1 MKKNILLLILTVFT
15 VQLMAQKKISVSES
29 SENIGNGK
37 NNSLIVTIYESNTSD
52 IEKEWKSIMK
62 SYGAKV
68 SSKKEIFADDA
79 TIKVL
84 GPNTVDVYARA
95 EDNKNGSIKFI
106 VGFDLGGA
114 FVSSSQHSAEYKE
127 VKKILHDFA
136 VKMSKEAVESQMKDA
151 EKQQK
156 KNEKDF
162 ESLVKD
168 KSSLEKDIENYKSK
182 IKSAEE
188 DIQKNLKEQEAK
200 KKEVEAQK
208 VVISNLDKKAKAIN

>member
-1 MKKNILLLILTVFT
+1 MKKNILLIFLTVFT

-29 SENIGNGK
+29 NENIGNGK
-37 NNSLIVTIYESNTSD
+37 NNSLVVTIYEASTSD

-62 SYGAKV
+62 NYGAKV

-79 TIKVL
+79 TIKAI
-84 GPNTVDVYARA
+84 GPNTVDIYARA
-95 EDNKNGSIKFI
+95 ENNKNGSVKFV

-114 FVSSSQHSAEYKE
+114 FLSSSQHSAEFKE
-127 VKKILHDFA
+127 AKNIVHNFA
-136 VKMSKEAVESQMKDA
+136 VKMSKEAVEAQFKEA

-162 ESLVKD
+162 DSLVKD

-188 DIQKNLKEQEAK
+188 NIQKNLKEQEAK

-208 VVISNLDKKAKAIN
+208 VVMSDLEKKAKAIN